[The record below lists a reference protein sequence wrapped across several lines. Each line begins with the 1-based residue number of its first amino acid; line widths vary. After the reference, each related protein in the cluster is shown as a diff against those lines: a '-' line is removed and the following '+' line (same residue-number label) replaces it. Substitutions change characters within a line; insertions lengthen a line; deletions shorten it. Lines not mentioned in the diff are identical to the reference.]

1 MFSQG
6 LNRFAAGGAVHVGPI
21 KSVVAG
27 RTDHLSMSVP
37 AGSYVIPAD
46 IVSGLGEGNT
56 EAGQKLLAEM
66 FPAGAEAEG
75 ASRGEPVEILA
86 AGGEYV
92 IAPAA
97 VQDLGDGDLDHG
109 HEILDRFVKQQRR
122 SLVKTLKAL
131 PGPARD

>member
-21 KSVVAG
+21 KSAVAG
-27 RTDHLSMSVP
+27 RTDHLAMSVP

-66 FPAGAEAEG
+66 FGTGESAGAG
-75 ASRGEPVEILA
+75 GGEPVEILA

-97 VQDLGDGDLDHG
+97 VQELGEGDLDHG